1 MSKTKFRSLGMG
13 FLLAAL
19 ILALV
24 TVIWPFVPQ
33 SLKSQLDAVN
43 LPIVSEGANEASYK
57 AAYESLLAEKES
69 GSKAST
75 SSAKA
80 TSQASTTEAATTQS
94 SKPVSITVEEGESS
108 NDVADKLEKAGLVKS
123 AKEFIDYLTTNNI
136 ACAGSFSGALG
147 LSVEMITDETSE
159 SREYWQGVFGD
170 LEGKDIE
177 QHKLVNLAK
186 QHDKKTKFFAWCGLE
201 DFLFDSQDK
210 AVADLKALGLDI
222 DYRTDHGRHEW
233 YYWEKQL
240 EAYLEW
246 LPIDYVKEERLS

>member
-69 GSKAST
+69 GSQAST

-123 AKEFIDYLTTNNI
+123 AKEFVDYLTSKTLLIRSGLVLSKLNQEALMKKSLVQSERYNNKHE
-136 ACAGSFSGALG
+136 
-147 LSVEMITDETSE
+147 SVLQ
-159 SREYWQGVFGD
+159 SRGC
-170 LEGKDIE
+170 
-177 QHKLVNLAK
+177 N
-186 QHDKKTKFFAWCGLE
+186 TFF
-201 DFLFDSQDK
+201 
-210 AVADLKALGLDI
+210 V
-222 DYRTDHGRHEW
+222 YH
-233 YYWEKQL
+233 
-240 EAYLEW
+240 
-246 LPIDYVKEERLS
+246 

>member
-69 GSKAST
+69 GSQAST

-108 NDVADKLEKAGLVKS
+108 NDVDKLEKAGLVKS
-123 AKEFIDYLTTNNI
+123 AKEFVDYLTTNNI
-136 ACAGSFSGALG
+136 ADKIWTGTFEIKPGSSNEEIARAIGAL
-147 LSVEMITDETSE
+147 
-159 SREYWQGVFGD
+159 Q
-170 LEGKDIE
+170 
-177 QHKLVNLAK
+177 
-186 QHDKKTKFFAWCGLE
+186 
-201 DFLFDSQDK
+201 
-210 AVADLKALGLDI
+210 
-222 DYRTDHGRHEW
+222 
-233 YYWEKQL
+233 
-240 EAYLEW
+240 
-246 LPIDYVKEERLS
+246 

>member
-57 AAYESLLAEKES
+57 AAYES
-69 GSKAST
+69 
-75 SSAKA
+75 KA

-136 ACAGSFSGALG
+136 ADKIWTGTFEIKPGSSNEEIARAIGAL
-147 LSVEMITDETSE
+147 
-159 SREYWQGVFGD
+159 Q
-170 LEGKDIE
+170 
-177 QHKLVNLAK
+177 
-186 QHDKKTKFFAWCGLE
+186 
-201 DFLFDSQDK
+201 
-210 AVADLKALGLDI
+210 
-222 DYRTDHGRHEW
+222 
-233 YYWEKQL
+233 
-240 EAYLEW
+240 
-246 LPIDYVKEERLS
+246 

>member
-94 SKPVSITVEEGESS
+94 SKP
-108 NDVADKLEKAGLVKS
+108 DLLQLKKANHQTMLP
-123 AKEFIDYLTTNNI
+123 TN
-136 ACAGSFSGALG
+136 
-147 LSVEMITDETSE
+147 
-159 SREYWQGVFGD
+159 
-170 LEGKDIE
+170 
-177 QHKLVNLAK
+177 
-186 QHDKKTKFFAWCGLE
+186 
-201 DFLFDSQDK
+201 
-210 AVADLKALGLDI
+210 
-222 DYRTDHGRHEW
+222 
-233 YYWEKQL
+233 
-240 EAYLEW
+240 
-246 LPIDYVKEERLS
+246 

>member
-69 GSKAST
+69 GSQAST

-123 AKEFIDYLTTNNI
+123 AKEFVDYLTTNNI
-136 ACAGSFSGALG
+136 ADKIWTGTFEIKPGSSNEEIARRIGAL
-147 LSVEMITDETSE
+147 
-159 SREYWQGVFGD
+159 Q
-170 LEGKDIE
+170 
-177 QHKLVNLAK
+177 
-186 QHDKKTKFFAWCGLE
+186 
-201 DFLFDSQDK
+201 
-210 AVADLKALGLDI
+210 
-222 DYRTDHGRHEW
+222 
-233 YYWEKQL
+233 
-240 EAYLEW
+240 
-246 LPIDYVKEERLS
+246 

>member
-69 GSKAST
+69 GSQAST

-94 SKPVSITVEEGESS
+94 SKPVSITVEEG
-108 NDVADKLEKAGLVKS
+108 GLVKS
-123 AKEFIDYLTTNNI
+123 AKEFVDYLTTNNI
-136 ACAGSFSGALG
+136 ADKIWTGTFEIKPGSSNEEIARAIGAL
-147 LSVEMITDETSE
+147 
-159 SREYWQGVFGD
+159 Q
-170 LEGKDIE
+170 
-177 QHKLVNLAK
+177 
-186 QHDKKTKFFAWCGLE
+186 
-201 DFLFDSQDK
+201 
-210 AVADLKALGLDI
+210 
-222 DYRTDHGRHEW
+222 
-233 YYWEKQL
+233 
-240 EAYLEW
+240 
-246 LPIDYVKEERLS
+246 

>member
-69 GSKAST
+69 GSQAST

-80 TSQASTTEAATTQS
+80 TSQS

-136 ACAGSFSGALG
+136 ADKIWTGTFEIKPGSSNEEIARAIGAL
-147 LSVEMITDETSE
+147 
-159 SREYWQGVFGD
+159 Q
-170 LEGKDIE
+170 
-177 QHKLVNLAK
+177 
-186 QHDKKTKFFAWCGLE
+186 
-201 DFLFDSQDK
+201 
-210 AVADLKALGLDI
+210 
-222 DYRTDHGRHEW
+222 
-233 YYWEKQL
+233 
-240 EAYLEW
+240 
-246 LPIDYVKEERLS
+246 